1 MKAWAIGVLAAA
13 LFGAFVG
20 APVCFAS
27 DVDVE
32 EDGGTRDTSVR
43 QATPVVISSTE
54 SSSFRLKF
62 EFSKDYGEE
71 DEGRGRYP
79 SGWYDL
85 RLEKTG
91 NGANCHLE
99 YWTQSEPSR
108 KADFS
113 VSGDALARLDA
124 LLKEHDVAQIDGH
137 SMWNSALGDF
147 MNLEVNY
154 ESGEQIYAS
163 GEGGDVK
170 PDAKY
175 YQEEWF
181 IDFFRA
187 LGREYGHDTL
197 GPALRRCSYSCGG
210 GKPGAYLGME
220 ISLQKDG
227 TVLAEMDSR
236 SRYDDPTTH
245 REVVVSKEKLDE
257 ITAMFDRGKLFHW
270 AKTKWNKID
279 VLDGDTVEVSFDYAD
294 GSYASLYDNNEMPK
308 EALEAMEKVQAFL
321 WKLVAD
327 APKAGKAEKSV

>member
-13 LFGAFVG
+13 LFGAVVG
-20 APVCFAS
+20 APVCFAA
-27 DVDVE
+27 DIDVE

-43 QATPVVISSTE
+43 HASPVVISSTE
-54 SSSFRLKF
+54 ISSFRLKF
-62 EFSKDYGEE
+62 EYSRDYDEE
-71 DEGRGRYP
+71 DELRGRYP

-85 RLEKTG
+85 RLEKTE

-108 KADFS
+108 KADFP
-113 VSGDALARLDA
+113 VNDDALARLDR

-163 GEGGDVK
+163 GEGGGVK
-170 PDAKY
+170 PNAKY

-187 LGREYGHDTL
+187 LGCEYGHDTL
-197 GPALRRCSYSCGG
+197 GPALRSCSYSCGG
-210 GKPGAYLGME
+210 GKPGAYLGMK
-220 ISLQKDG
+220 ISMRKDE
-227 TVLAEMDSR
+227 TVLAERDSR
-236 SRYDDPTTH
+236 DRFDLPTTH
-245 REVVVSKEKLDE
+245 REIVVPKEKLDE
-257 ITAMFDRGKLFHW
+257 LAAMVDRGELFHW
-270 AKTKWNKID
+270 AKTTWKKID
-279 VLDGDTVEVSFDYAD
+279 VLDGDTVDISFDYTD

-308 EALEAMEKVQAFL
+308 EAFDAMEKVQTFL
-321 WKLVAD
+321 WKLVVD
-327 APKAGKAEKSV
+327 APKVEKAEGSA

>member
-13 LFGAFVG
+13 LFGAVVG
-20 APVCFAS
+20 TPVCFAA
-27 DVDVE
+27 DEDVE
-32 EDGGTRDTSVR
+32 VDGGTRDTSVR
-43 QATPVVISSTE
+43 HAAPVVISSAE
-54 SSSFRLKF
+54 IASFRLKF

-85 RLEKTG
+85 RLEKAE
-91 NGANCHLE
+91 NGANCHIE

-113 VSGDALARLDA
+113 VSGDALARLYA

-163 GEGGDVK
+163 GEGGGVK
-170 PDAKY
+170 PDEKY
-175 YQEEWF
+175 YREEWF
-181 IDFFRA
+181 IDFFRS

-220 ISLQKDG
+220 ISLQKNG

-236 SRYDDPTTH
+236 SRYDAPTTH
-245 REVVVSKEKLDE
+245 REVVVPKEKLDE
-257 ITAMFDRGKLFHW
+257 LAAMFDRGKLFHW

-321 WKLVAD
+321 WRLVAE
-327 APKAGKAEKSV
+327 APKAEKAEESA

>member
-13 LFGAFVG
+13 LFGAVVG
-20 APVCFAS
+20 APVCFAA
-27 DVDVE
+27 DVDIE

-43 QATPVVISSTE
+43 HTSPVVISSTE
-54 SSSFRLKF
+54 ISLFRLKF
-62 EFSKDYGEE
+62 EFSKDYDEE

-108 KADFS
+108 KADFF

-154 ESGEQIYAS
+154 ESGEQIYAN
-163 GEGGDVK
+163 GEGGGVK
-170 PDAKY
+170 PDEKY

-181 IDFFRA
+181 IDFFRS

-220 ISLQKDG
+220 ISLQKNG

-236 SRYDDPTTH
+236 SRYDAPATH
-245 REVVVSKEKLDE
+245 REVVVPKEKLDE
-257 ITAMFDRGKLFHW
+257 LAAMFDRGKLFHW

-294 GSYASLYDNNEMPK
+294 GSYASLYDNSEMPK
-308 EALEAMEKVQAFL
+308 EALEAMKKVQAFL
-321 WKLVAD
+321 WRLVAE
-327 APKAGKAEKSV
+327 APKAEKAEESA

>member
-13 LFGAFVG
+13 LFGAVVG
-20 APVCFAS
+20 APVCFAA
-27 DVDVE
+27 DIDVE
-32 EDGGTRDTSVR
+32 EDGGTRDTSIR
-43 QATPVVISSTE
+43 HASPVVISSTE
-54 SSSFRLKF
+54 ISSFRLRF
-62 EFSKDYGEE
+62 EYSRDYNEE
-71 DEGRGRYP
+71 DELRGRYP

-85 RLEKTG
+85 RLEKTE
-91 NGANCHLE
+91 NGADCHLE
-99 YWTQSEPSR
+99 YWTEGKPGR

-113 VSGDALARLDA
+113 VNGDALARLDA

-137 SMWNSALGDF
+137 SMQNSALGDF

-170 PDAKY
+170 PDPQY

-197 GPALRRCSYSCGG
+197 GPALKRCSYSCGG

-220 ISLQKDG
+220 ISMQKDG

-236 SRYDDPTTH
+236 SRYDAPTTH
-245 REVVVSKEKLDE
+245 REIALPREKLDE
-257 ITAMFDRGKLFHW
+257 LAALVDRGELFHW

-279 VLDGDTVEVSFDYAD
+279 VLDGDTVEVSLDYAD

-308 EALEAMEKVQAFL
+308 EALEAMEKVQSFL
-321 WKLVAD
+321 WNLLKD
-327 APKAGKAEKSV
+327 APQVEKQEGA

>member
-1 MKAWAIGVLAAA
+1 MKALAIGVLAVA

-20 APVCFAS
+20 TPSCFAA
-27 DVDVE
+27 E
-32 EDGGTRDTSVR
+32 EEPIDGGTTDNSVR
-43 QATPVVISSTE
+43 HASPVVISSTE
-54 SSSFRLKF
+54 ISSFRLRF
-62 EFSKDYGEE
+62 EYSRDYNDE
-71 DEGRGRYP
+71 DELRGRYP
-79 SGWYDL
+79 SGWYEM
-85 RLEKTG
+85 RLEKNE
-91 NGANCHLE
+91 NGATCHLE
-99 YWTQSEPSR
+99 YWTRSEPSR
-108 KADFS
+108 KADFP
-113 VSGDALARLDA
+113 VNGDALARLDA

-137 SMWNSALGDF
+137 SMQNSALGDF

-170 PDAKY
+170 PDPQY

-197 GPALRRCSYSCGG
+197 GPALKRCSYSCGG

-220 ISLQKDG
+220 ISMQKDG

-236 SRYDDPTTH
+236 SRYDAPTTP
-245 REVVVSKEKLDE
+245 REIALPREKLDE
-257 ITAMFDRGKLFHW
+257 LAALVDRGELFHW

-308 EALEAMEKVQAFL
+308 EALEAMEKVQSFL
-321 WKLVAD
+321 WKLLMD
-327 APKAGKAEKSV
+327 APKAEKAEGSA